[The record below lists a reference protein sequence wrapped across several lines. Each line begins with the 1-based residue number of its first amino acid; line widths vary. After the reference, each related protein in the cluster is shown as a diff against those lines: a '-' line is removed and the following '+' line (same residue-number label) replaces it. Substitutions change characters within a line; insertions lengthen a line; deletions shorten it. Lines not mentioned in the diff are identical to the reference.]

1 MEKVKEAELDNVVFV
16 CDDAERILEIFE
28 ESELDGMYLNFSDP
42 WPKKRHAKRRL
53 TYVAFLERYKTII
66 KEGGK
71 IFFKTDNRPLFDFSL
86 EEFEAFGLKL
96 EFVTRDLH
104 NSEMNEGNVMT
115 EYETKFSE
123 QGMPIYRVCAEYVR

>member
-1 MEKVKEAELDNVVFV
+1 MALELAKRNPDKFFIGFEKIADVIVLAMEKVKEAELDNVVFV

-53 TYVAFLERYKTII
+53 TYVAFLNRYKRII

-71 IFFKTDNRPLFDFSL
+71 IFF
-86 EEFEAFGLKL
+86 
-96 EFVTRDLH
+96 
-104 NSEMNEGNVMT
+104 
-115 EYETKFSE
+115 
-123 QGMPIYRVCAEYVR
+123 